1 MVFPVPLLRIARW
14 IFSTI
19 LWYNFLRR
27 LGNEL
32 SRYVTRAARISFEC
46 FKFNRLPSVY
56 GKIKTM
62 RKVMDKSV
70 EDKMPQFYLVFRD
83 GKLIEYMFL
92 IGDNKM
98 FRAFPWL
105 AIDNLELPSQ

>member
-1 MVFPVPLLRIARW
+1 
-14 IFSTI
+14 
-19 LWYNFLRR
+19 
-27 LGNEL
+27 
-32 SRYVTRAARISFEC
+32 
-46 FKFNRLPSVY
+46 
-56 GKIKTM
+56 
-62 RKVMDKSV
+62 MDKSV